1 MADSIVIGRTYQ
13 MKASILAQATRR
25 DYLGKLVEKSEL
37 LESLHGSDYPHEI
50 PKMLEEMLRKEMISD
65 FSN

>member
-1 MADSIVIGRTYQ
+1 MADSIVSKGTYPIR
-13 MKASILAQATRR
+13 ASILAQTTRK
-25 DYLGKLVEKSEL
+25 DYLEKLVEESEL

-50 PKMLEEMLRKEMISD
+50 SRMLQDMLREETISD